1 MKKKIAEVRM
11 ELECGGHIITYL
23 PCKNEKDL
31 LKKLKKRHK
40 GDYSDFGHFSVDHG
54 AVMYADYVLHEVH

>member
-1 MKKKIAEVRM
+1 MKKIAEIRM

-23 PCKNEKDL
+23 PCKDDKDL

-40 GDYSDFGHFSVDHG
+40 GDHSEFGHFSVEHE
-54 AVMYADYVLHEVH
+54 AVMYADYVIMSVH

>member
-1 MKKKIAEVRM
+1 M

-23 PCKNEKDL
+23 PCKDDKDL

-40 GDYSDFGHFSVDHG
+40 GDRSEFGHFSVDHE
-54 AVMYADYVLHEVH
+54 AVTYADYVIMSVH